1 MATYRRSLVWL
12 RRDLRLHDNVAL
24 ARAAALSD
32 EIVCAFVLDPRLLR
46 GPRMGAPIV
55 RFFFSALAG
64 LRVALRAEGSDLAL
78 LEGDFAHELAR
89 LARDVDAQA
98 VFYNEDYD
106 PTAIA
111 RDDAVTKELRERGLA
126 VEIAT
131 DHVYMGADDVVQES
145 GKIYTV
151 FTPYKRRWLAT
162 HESEPRPALGARG
175 VLAKLAPKA
184 AIGTTLDVPEPKK
197 YGYTVKETYPVG
209 DEASARKTLAAFLAK
224 KIGTYGDARNDPAL
238 DGTSHLSVHLRAGT
252 IGIRTCVAAA
262 FDARANGTP
271 DEKKNAD
278 VWISELAW
286 RDFYQQLLK
295 HVPRVAD
302 EPFVEA
308 AKTIP
313 YLKNERDYTAWEEG
327 RTGYP
332 IVDAAMRQIAT
343 YGWMHNRLRMV
354 VASFLTKH
362 QLHDYREGERYFE
375 TQLADA
381 DLAAN
386 NGGWQWSA
394 STGVDPQ
401 PYFRVFNPTLQAQTY
416 DPDGTFIK
424 QMLPELAPLP
434 PRYVHAPWTLPPLLA
449 AELNFKPGRDYPDPI
464 VDHAE
469 ARQRALDIYGAALG
483 RGKRI

>member
-1 MATYRRSLVWL
+1 MPYPRSIVWL

-24 ARAAALSD
+24 ARAAAASH
-32 EIVCAFVLDPRLLR
+32 EIVCAFVLDPKLLR
-46 GPRMGAPIV
+46 GPHVGGPIV
-55 RFFFSALAG
+55 RFFFSAFAG
-64 LRVALRAEGSDLAL
+64 LRATLREHGSDLAL
-78 LEGDFAHELAR
+78 LEGDFAHELAA
-89 LARDVDAQA
+89 LAKRVDAQA
-98 VFYNEDYD
+98 IFFNEDYD
-106 PTAIA
+106 PRAIE
-111 RDDAVTKELRERGLA
+111 RDVAVTNALRERGLA
-126 VEIAT
+126 VDFAT

-151 FTPYKRRWLAT
+151 FTPYRRRWIAT
-162 HESEPRPALGARG
+162 HEAEPRPPIATRAA
-175 VLAKLAPKA
+175 LAKLAKRA
-184 AIGTTLDVPEPKK
+184 TIGATHEVPEPKH
-197 YGYTVKETYPVG
+197 YGHEIRDTYPTG
-209 DEASARKTLAAFLAK
+209 DEASGAATLRAFVAT
-224 KIGTYGDARNDPAL
+224 KIDAYGERRNDPAL
-238 DGTSHLSVHLRAGT
+238 DGTSHLSPHLRAGT
-252 IGIRTCVAAA
+252 ISIRTCVAAA
-262 FDARANGTP
+262 FDARANG
-271 DEKKNAD
+271 DAEQRKNAD

-313 YLKNERDYTAWEEG
+313 YVTSAAEYRAWEEG

-332 IVDAAMRQIAT
+332 IVDAAMKQIAT

-401 PYFRVFNPTLQAQTY
+401 PYFRVFNPTLQGQTY
-416 DPDGTFIK
+416 DPDGAFVKT
-424 QMLPELAPLP
+424 MLPQLEKLP
-434 PRYVHAPWTLPPLLA
+434 PKYVHAPWTLPPLLA
-449 AELNFKPGRDYPDPI
+449 AELGFELGRDYPAPI

-469 ARQRALDIYGAALG
+469 ARARALEVYGTALG
-483 RGKRI
+483 RGKRK